1 MPKGAV
7 LPILLPTASNK
18 SPASKTFL
26 QVLPV
31 RIVKYRELRHVSQG
45 ALARAAHIS
54 RSTLNLIESGQ
65 ARDMKVSTLERL
77 CHALG
82 VSGDALL
89 GYNSVKL
96 VRKPHLHGVTPD
108 GPEATAVA
116 RFCGTCG
123 ARVAARALHLPGDC
137 MLELSDAGATA
148 DRIGAVFG
156 LSTAAIE
163 GVLREEHAAR
173 RHRKF

>member
-1 MPKGAV
+1 MSRGTV
-7 LPILLPTASNK
+7 LPISLPAASPK
-18 SPASKTFL
+18 RPANKTFL

-31 RIVKYRELRHVSQG
+31 RIVKYRELRHVSQC

-89 GYNSVKL
+89 GYNSVRL
-96 VRKPHLHGVTPD
+96 VRKPHLRGVSPD
-108 GPEATAVA
+108 GPEPVA
-116 RFCGTCG
+116 AARSCATCG
-123 ARVAARALHLPGDC
+123 LLIPARGLHLPGDC
-137 MLELSDAGATA
+137 MLELSDRGETNE
-148 DRIGAVFG
+148 RIGTVFG
-156 LSTAAIE
+156 LSSAAIE
-163 GVLREEHAAR
+163 GVLREEHRAR